1 MHSITISPV
10 IIGISAKPAQATMV
24 ARNTTV
30 IEEFFPLN
38 CYVQLL
44 DSFFFGIPN
53 IHREDRE
60 ASLYIQVIGQ

>member
-10 IIGISAKPAQATMV
+10 IIGISAKAVQATLV
-24 ARNTTV
+24 ARTLQSLK
-30 IEEFFPLN
+30 IFFPKTAVRS
-38 CYVQLL
+38 CWT
-44 DSFFFGIPN
+44 FFFSIPN